1 MLRKKEASENKF
13 EYDLLTKVCNAAK
26 VDIPQVL
33 IERRK
38 ESMIQ
43 QEENRAQAYGI
54 KFEQL
59 LAYQGMTLEQYKE
72 QITETARFDVLRE
85 LVLNKIIEV
94 ENLDLTEEDFEKG
107 YDNLSKLYN
116 TDVETIKKSLPRDRV
131 AYNFL
136 LEKTLNLVKEK
147 AIIK

>member
-1 MLRKKEASENKF
+1 
-13 EYDLLTKVCNAAK
+13 
-26 VDIPQVL
+26 
-33 IERRK
+33 
-38 ESMIQ
+38 MIQ

-72 QITETARFDVLRE
+72 QITEPARFDVLRE